1 MSRGVREAGEKVRTA
16 ILQHLAEGKPNLV
29 TSIRAEFGI
38 TRQAVYK
45 HIDRLRAQHCVQVL
59 GTKRQPIYQLVALE
73 KKNYFFELTP
83 TLEEHEVWEAHVKP
97 HLDLLPANVLNIWS
111 HAFTEMFN
119 NAIDHSGGQRIRVD
133 ITKTAQSCEI
143 RITDNGVGIFKKIQ
157 SALDLLD
164 ERHAIFELAKGK
176 LTTDP
181 KNHSG
186 EGIFFTSRMLDRFFI
201 WSGGLFF
208 SHMHKHAEY
217 DFLFDDKEPQSG
229 TSVSMS
235 MSNHSARTT
244 KKVFDQFSSSDG
256 DYTFNKTIIPIRLAE
271 YGGDGLVSRSQAKRV
286 LARVELFEKV
296 IFDFEGVA
304 EIGQA
309 FADQIFRVYAR
320 EHPGIQLMAIN
331 SSPEVDQMVR
341 RAQAAPAETPLPVVT
356 PASTSLDSSDE

>member
-1 MSRGVREAGEKVRTA
+1 MSRGVRDKGEKVREA

-29 TSIRAEFGI
+29 PTIREQFGI

-45 HIDRLRAQHCVQVL
+45 HIERLREQRSVEVGGSNRKPVYTL
-59 GTKRQPIYQLVALE
+59 YPLE
-73 KKNYFFELTP
+73 KKTYFFELSP
-83 TLEEHEVWEAHVKP
+83 TLQEHEVWEANVRP
-97 HLDLLPANVLNIWS
+97 HLKLLPANVLNIWS

-119 NAIDHSGGQRIRVD
+119 NAIDHSGGKAIRVD
-133 ITKTAQSCEI
+133 ITKTAQSCEV
-143 RITDNGVGIFKKIQ
+143 RITDDGIGIFKKIQ
-157 SALDLLD
+157 GALELQD

-208 SHMHKHAEY
+208 THHQKHSH
-217 DFLFDDKEPQSG
+217 DFLFDRMEPQSG

-235 MSNHSARTT
+235 MSNHSARST
-244 KKVFDQFSSSDG
+244 KKVFDQFSSTDG
-256 DYTFNKTIIPIRLAE
+256 DYTFNKTVIPIKLAE

-296 IFDFEGVA
+296 VFDFEGVTS
-304 EIGQA
+304 IGQA
-309 FADQIFRVYAR
+309 FADQIFRVYAN
-320 EHPGIQLMAIN
+320 EHPEIQLIPMNAA
-331 SSPEVDQMVR
+331 PEVDQMIR
-341 RAQAAPAETPLPVVT
+341 RARAAQPEVPVSPAPAAE
-356 PASTSLDSSDE
+356 EK